1 MRGISSKNK
10 LDELIL
16 KLQTIS
22 DEQWCDYQ
30 FQRELLVE
38 KVSLSEQQR
47 WGALARECGK
57 TLAETINRKYC
68 TRNIQEL
75 CDRLDVA
82 ISYGETAWR
91 NDRLTL
97 ATYDETTGICLMAEP
112 IQKFEQANI
121 TALPLEKVTSL
132 ILAHELYHHLETRDP
147 TLYTQ
152 QKTLELW
159 RFFGYRHQSKIRA
172 LSEIAAMS
180 FSEKLN
186 NVGFSPYVL
195 EVAMTWPYDPQLCE
209 HLVQSFQ
216 SF

>member
-16 KLQTIS
+16 KLRTIS

-68 TRNIQEL
+68 TRNIQ
-75 CDRLDVA
+75 
-82 ISYGETAWR
+82 
-91 NDRLTL
+91 
-97 ATYDETTGICLMAEP
+97 
-112 IQKFEQANI
+112 
-121 TALPLEKVTSL
+121 
-132 ILAHELYHHLETRDP
+132 
-147 TLYTQ
+147 
-152 QKTLELW
+152 ELW

>member
-75 CDRLDVA
+75 CDRFDVA

-97 ATYDETTGICLMAEP
+97 ATYDETTGICLMTEP
-112 IQKFEQANI
+112 IQKFEQEKI
-121 TALPLEKVTSL
+121 TALPLEQVTSL
-132 ILAHELYHHLETRDP
+132 ILAHELYHHLETCDP

-152 QKTLELW
+152 QKTVELW
-159 RFFGYRHQSKIRA
+159 RFFGYRHQSKIRT

-195 EVAMTWPYDPQLCE
+195 EVAMIWPYDPLLCE
-209 HLVQSFQ
+209 RLVQSL
-216 SF
+216 

>member
-97 ATYDETTGICLMAEP
+97 ATYDETTGICLMEEP